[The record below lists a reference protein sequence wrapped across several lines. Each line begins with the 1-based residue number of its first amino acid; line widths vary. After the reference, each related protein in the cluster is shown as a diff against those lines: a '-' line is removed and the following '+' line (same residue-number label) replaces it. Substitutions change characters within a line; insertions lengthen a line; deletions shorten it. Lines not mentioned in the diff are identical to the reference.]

1 MRCPLPIDWLEY
13 LEGASSDELEAHLT
27 ECLPC
32 RLLVEELRRE
42 ARPQLQLSR
51 LSRPDAW
58 PHWRETEQTSVT
70 FGEIRLA
77 PGPSTATNT
86 LGRVP
91 VLVLS
96 DTWEEKGN
104 TWCEVVP
111 LLTDIENATSLDIVL
126 HRNDT
131 DLEVPWRVPL
141 RGQTI
146 ANVRALGA
154 PIGCLIE
161 SGRKIVERA
170 LEGRAPQERYGTPI
184 EGPDDARVRLPQQID
199 SIIRLLGRAYALST
213 DVESLQTQKPRVL
226 SFDLRRLVVPRSQTR
241 GLQLAAES
249 TVKEEEYEWFV
260 EIPSRGSLKGRI
272 EYRYADDEILFV
284 VENVVEI
291 ETGLHSPVQIILWSQ
306 RLSKPIISELF
317 VPKIGDQVL
326 LGRDLGV
333 LPREVGR
340 LEVRLSDED

>member
-1 MRCPLPIDWLEY
+1 MMRCPLPIDWLEY

-104 TWCEVVP
+104 TW
-111 LLTDIENATSLDIVL
+111 
-126 HRNDT
+126 
-131 DLEVPWRVPL
+131 
-141 RGQTI
+141 
-146 ANVRALGA
+146 
-154 PIGCLIE
+154 
-161 SGRKIVERA
+161 
-170 LEGRAPQERYGTPI
+170 
-184 EGPDDARVRLPQQID
+184 
-199 SIIRLLGRAYALST
+199 
-213 DVESLQTQKPRVL
+213 
-226 SFDLRRLVVPRSQTR
+226 
-241 GLQLAAES
+241 
-249 TVKEEEYEWFV
+249 
-260 EIPSRGSLKGRI
+260 
-272 EYRYADDEILFV
+272 
-284 VENVVEI
+284 
-291 ETGLHSPVQIILWSQ
+291 
-306 RLSKPIISELF
+306 
-317 VPKIGDQVL
+317 
-326 LGRDLGV
+326 
-333 LPREVGR
+333 
-340 LEVRLSDED
+340 